1 MKEMAMYDQPYYGCM
16 GRINTCSSSDAYANI
31 CVYARAHLP
40 YDEWPAGDRGK
51 GRVA

>member
-1 MKEMAMYDQPYYGCM
+1 MEVVYMKEMAMYDQPYYV
-16 GRINTCSSSDAYANI
+16 